1 MKSRDSETT
10 PGCATGLLAFGITA
24 MLAAGSAARAQ
35 AISSTVGGTRNAT
48 TAVTMAAPRA
58 NRYFGAHPVRKV
70 PRDRDGG
77 RALPDDAIAAI
88 QSITALPP
96 YIQQLAPFLGNLTVV
111 NATPGN
117 ALGLV
122 RETDCSLNA
131 YNLPYTPSPT
141 NPYTNPASKTEK
153 FQDTLHSAAGLT
165 TTPDLFKGGCKDP
178 LIGINSNQLLYAGET
193 TTGLRT
199 GVYVG
204 YISSLAHG
212 ALYTTISQTAGAFV
226 SATQQ
231 PIPATNDNYPQAA
244 AAGDLNGDGNPD
256 LISVNYGS
264 AGGSSTVTAS
274 FTVLLGS
281 ANGTFTVGKTY
292 TLPGNQADS
301 VVIDDFNGDGKL
313 DVVIPSQ
320 IFNAPGTPNT
330 STLSFFPGNGDG
342 TFGAPVAL
350 PVSTLADSLV
360 SGDFNGDGNKDL
372 VAGTGQIFL
381 GNGKGA
387 FVQQSAPAFAGIA
400 TTSDSAV
407 QLAVGD
413 FNKDGKLDLAGG
425 TGDSIYIFLGNGN
438 GTFSAGSVYAGINN
452 QGYLTATDLDG
463 DGSLDLFSG
472 DASAGILGG
481 DIFEPGEGYALMGH
495 GDGTF
500 SGAPQVTYAN
510 YNTLEDLNGD
520 GKPDFIGL
528 LAGTSAMSAP
538 MFGTYYGQGNGIFQ
552 AAGTPLAA
560 SPYTYKGN
568 QYTFQS
574 VNSYATADINGDGLA
589 DLVVLPSGYPISPP
603 RMGFLTALG
612 SAGGSF
618 QAPAF
623 TPAPSLLV
631 GGGADQVIGLENLYG
646 LTNQSD
652 KFEILYSYETQD
664 LGNSNNYY
672 IGYAVQVSNGDGTFA
687 APALTVFSS
696 SASLPTTTVPPS
708 PVNIVDLNGDKIP
721 DLILYVAPVAASGG
735 TPATP
740 AALEVRL
747 GNSDG
752 TFQAPQPL
760 TLAAIPAD
768 LPLAVGDINGDGK
781 VDLVALG
788 GTANNYEQIAIALG
802 KGDGTFGA
810 PTTLGI
816 EVLSIG
822 GPTEGLA
829 LGDFNG
835 DGKLDLA
842 IAGYFPPFDNG
853 IFPGNGDGTF
863 QTVPTGDSDGSVM
876 PPEALL
882 VGGGAPAIAADIN
895 GDGKTDLVTAGTFL
909 IQEVAVTPPVPQPSS
924 TVLTASASTI
934 VSEQS
939 VTLTAVVT
947 GTGGSAV
954 PTGTVTFSDGST
966 SLGTGTLNT
975 SEQAAYATS
984 SLAVGTHSITAG
996 YGGDTNFAAST
1007 SSAVTVMV
1015 TAPVTPNFGISLTPA
1030 TASVNSGGTATSA
1043 ISVTPSGGFSSQVSF
1058 ACSGLPLYSTCS
1070 FSPATVTPSGTAA
1083 ASTTLTL
1090 ATNVATASIRGP
1102 DQPNGRR
1109 PEGSETSLALV
1120 LLGLSG
1126 LASQRRKWNN
1136 FRWCTLLPVLF
1147 VAVVAAAVV
1156 ACGGGGSSGGGTPK
1170 NSTTPAGTSTVTVT
1184 ATAGS
1189 LSKTAT
1195 LTFTVQ

>member
-1 MKSRDSETT
+1 MKSRDSEAT
-10 PGCATGLLAFGITA
+10 PGCATGLLAIGIMA
-24 MLAAGSAARAQ
+24 MVAAAGSTAQ
-35 AISSTVGGTRNAT
+35 AQAMPAAAGGTGNAT
-48 TAVTMAAPRA
+48 TAVTTAVRQA
-58 NRYFGAHPVRKV
+58 NRYFGWHPVRKV

-96 YIQQLAPFLGNLTVV
+96 YIQQVAPFLGNLTVV

-141 NPYTNPASKTEK
+141 SPYTNPASKTPK
-153 FQDTLHSAAGLT
+153 FQDILHSAAGLT
-165 TTPDLFKGGCKDP
+165 TTPDLFAGGCKDP

-204 YISSLAHG
+204 YISSLAHN

-231 PIPATNDNYPQAA
+231 PIPATNENYPQAA

-256 LISVNYGS
+256 LISVNYGG

-281 ANGTFTVGKTY
+281 ANGTFTVGRTY

-320 IFNAPGTPNT
+320 TFNAPGTPNT
-330 STLSFFPGNGDG
+330 STLSFLPGNGDG

-350 PVSTLADSLV
+350 PVSTLVDSLV
-360 SGDFNGDGNKDL
+360 SGDFNEDGNKDL
-372 VAGTGQIFL
+372 AAGTGQIFL

-387 FVQQSAPAFAGIA
+387 FVQQSAPAFNGIL
-400 TTSDSAV
+400 TTSSSAI

-438 GTFSAGSVYAGINN
+438 GTFSAGNVYAGINN

-463 DGSLDLFSG
+463 DGNLDLFSG

-481 DIFEPGEGYALMGH
+481 DIFEPSEGYALMGR

-510 YNTLEDLNGD
+510 FNTLEDLNGD
-520 GKPDFIGL
+520 GKLDFIGL
-528 LAGTSAMSAP
+528 LAGTSTMSAP

-552 AAGTPLAA
+552 SAGTPLAA
-560 SPYTYKGN
+560 SPYTYQGN

-574 VNSYATADINGDGLA
+574 VNSYATADINSDGLA
-589 DLVVLPSGYPISPP
+589 DLVYLPSGYPTSPP
-603 RMGFLTALG
+603 RMGFLTTLG

-623 TPAPSLLV
+623 TPAPSLLT
-631 GGGADQVIGLENLYG
+631 GGSSDQVMALGNLYG
-646 LTNQSD
+646 LTNQAGT
-652 KFEILYSYETQD
+652 FEILYSYQTQD
-664 LGNSNNYY
+664 LGSSSNYY
-672 IGYAVQVSNGDGTFA
+672 QGYAVQLSNGNGTFA
-687 APALTVFSS
+687 TPALTVVSS
-696 SASLPTTTVPPS
+696 SASVPTTTLPPN
-708 PVNIVDLNGDKIP
+708 PVNVADLNGDKIP
-721 DLILYVAPVAASGG
+721 DLIVYVPPVAASGG
-735 TPATP
+735 TPAAP
-740 AALEVRL
+740 AALQVLL

-752 TFQAPQPL
+752 TFQKPQ
-760 TLAAIPAD
+760 TLAITALPAN
-768 LPLAVGDINGDGK
+768 LPLAIGDINGDGK

-788 GTANNYEQIAIALG
+788 GTANNHVQIGIALG
-802 KGDGTFGA
+802 KGDGTFGT
-810 PTTLGI
+810 PTTLLI
-816 EVLSIG
+816 EVYSLG

-835 DGKLDLA
+835 DGKTDLA
-842 IAGYFPPFDNG
+842 ITGYFAPIDNG

-876 PPEALL
+876 PPEALQ

-895 GDGKTDLVTAGTFL
+895 GDGKVDLVTADTFL
-909 IQEVAVTPPVPQPSS
+909 IQQSLVTPPVPQPSS
-924 TVLTASASTI
+924 TALTASAATI
-934 VSEQS
+934 VSGQS
-939 VTLTAVVT
+939 VTLTAVVA
-947 GTGGSAV
+947 GTGGSTV
-954 PTGTVTFSDGST
+954 PTGTVTFSGGST
-966 SLGTGTLNT
+966 SLGTGKLNT
-975 SEQAAYATS
+975 SGQATYSTTA
-984 SLAVGTHSITAG
+984 LGVGTQSLTAA

-1007 SSAVTVMV
+1007 SSAVTVTV
-1015 TAPVTPNFGISLTPA
+1015 TAPVPPDFSISLSPA
-1030 TASVNSGGTATSA
+1030 TASVSPGSTATST
-1043 ISVTPSGGFSSQVSF
+1043 ISVTPSGGFNSQVSF

-1070 FSPATVTPSGTAA
+1070 FSPATVTPNGSAA

-1090 ATNVATASIRGP
+1090 NTNVATASIREP
-1102 DQPNGRR
+1102 DEPNGGR
-1109 PEGSETSLALV
+1109 PVGGETSLALI
-1120 LLGLSG
+1120 LLGLTG
-1126 LASQRRKWNN
+1126 LASQRRKWSA
-1136 FRWCTLLPVLF
+1136 FRWRTLHSVLF
-1147 VAVVAAAVV
+1147 VAVVAAALV
-1156 ACGGGGSSGGGTPK
+1156 ACGGGGSSSAGSTT
-1170 NSTTPAGTSTVTVT
+1170 TTPAGTSTVTVT
-1184 ATAGS
+1184 ATAAS
-1189 LSKTAT
+1189 LSKTAS
-1195 LTFTVQ
+1195 LTFSVQ